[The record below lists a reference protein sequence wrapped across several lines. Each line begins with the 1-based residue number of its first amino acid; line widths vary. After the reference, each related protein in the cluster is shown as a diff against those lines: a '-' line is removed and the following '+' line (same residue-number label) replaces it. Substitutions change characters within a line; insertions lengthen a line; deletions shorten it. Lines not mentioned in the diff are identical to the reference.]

1 MTMGGN
7 IVSISLNHTLV
18 GVLMLAAA
26 GVAVAMKP
34 TERLAD
40 GVAQFDLETL
50 IPGQFG
56 NWRIDEN
63 IVQLPVNPEVQA
75 QLDEIYSQ
83 VLTRSYV
90 NAKGEKIMLSISY
103 GANQGSDDFQVHRP
117 EYCYRAQGFE
127 LKSTQ
132 NDALPY
138 GASALPIRRVEAFNG
153 PRNEPITYWI
163 TIGDKATLPG
173 WQRKLTQLTY
183 GLTGK
188 IPDGML
194 IRVSSITQDA
204 ETGYRN
210 QDKFIKE
217 LLDAL
222 EPADRVRLTGAM

>member
-1 MTMGGN
+1 MSTLSIKYF
-7 IVSISLNHTLV
+7 IVGL
-18 GVLMLAAA
+18 LMLAAA
-26 GVAVAMKP
+26 GLAVAVKP
-34 TERLAD
+34 SEHIAD
-40 GVAQFDLETL
+40 QVPQFELESL
-50 IPGQFG
+50 IPKQFAD
-56 NWRIDEN
+56 WRIDEN
-63 IVQLPVNPEVQA
+63 VVQLPVNPQVQA
-75 QLDEIYSQ
+75 QLDQIYSQ
-83 VLTRSYV
+83 ILSRSYV

-132 NDALPY
+132 DDQLAY
-138 GASALPIRRVEAFNG
+138 GASELPIRRVEAFQAR
-153 PRNEPITYWI
+153 RNEPITYWI

-204 ETGYRN
+204 QAGYHA
-210 QDKFIKE
+210 QDEFIKA
-217 LLDAL
+217 LLDAMA
-222 EPADRVRLTGAM
+222 PADRIRLTGSL

>member
-1 MTMGGN
+1 M
-7 IVSISLNHTLV
+7 SISLKHTLV

-40 GVAQFDLETL
+40 EAGQFDLETL
-50 IPGQFG
+50 IPQQFG
-56 NWRIDEN
+56 TWRIDEN

-83 VLTRSYV
+83 VLTRSYI

-103 GANQGSDDFQVHRP
+103 GANQGSDNFQVHRP

-132 NDALPY
+132 NDELPY
-138 GASALPIRRVEAFNG
+138 GASGLPIRRVEAFSG

-204 ETGYRN
+204 EAGYRN
-210 QDKFIKE
+210 QDTFIKE

-222 EPADRVRLTGAM
+222 EPADRVRLTGAL